1 MSSLLH
7 QNLVGRVLEVGVGVS
22 ASGSNG
28 DQHSTPRAP
37 AGPGISTD
45 LGRGVLCR
53 WRLRGGVIGPASAPL
68 VERALASR
76 NITDPSFLDPKLSE
90 MHSPSLIPDMD
101 KAAERILRALKQGE
115 PVVIYGDYDVDG
127 VTSTSILFH
136 MMRELEPEADV
147 RTYVPHRVD
156 EGYGLAIAAIEQLA
170 ADGAKVIVSVD
181 CGVTATEPAKCA
193 KRLGVDLIITDH
205 HNPPEKMEDLPDA
218 YAVVHPRR
226 PDSQYPFGELSG
238 AGVAYKLAWRMA
250 TMHFGSPKLPQPLR
264 EMLIELLAFAALG
277 AVADIVPLLGENRVL
292 TKFGMMR
299 IKESRFIGLR
309 ALVRAA
315 RLDSDSVSTY
325 DVGFKLGPRLNACGR
340 MAHAERAVHLFTR
353 ATVAE
358 ADVIAKSLETLNEER
373 RATEKE
379 IFKQAAAM
387 VVEKGMDKPD
397 CRGIVLANA
406 DWHVG
411 VVGIVCSRLVER
423 FCKPTILMGQKDGH
437 WHGSG
442 RSVDG
447 VSLHAAIARAGAFT
461 VKFGGHDMAAGLA
474 VSQEQYDDFVRA
486 FTQACRELVADE
498 NMVPKLT
505 VDAIAAGHEISL
517 AVAKTLRTMEPCGAG
532 NPHVKLLVRDLELY
546 SNPKPL
552 GKTGEHMRLTF
563 RFGGGLNAGVQSGAC
578 GFVIVTAWSWARRA
592 ELLRVGSRYDIVVK
606 LGVNEW
612 NGNESVEATLEDL
625 RETAAS

>member
-1 MSSLLH
+1 MSSLL
-7 QNLVGRVLEVGVGVS
+7 NTNFVSRPVEVAATGMAAAG
-22 ASGSNG
+22 
-28 DQHSTPRAP
+28 QPAP
-37 AGPGISTD
+37 AD
-45 LGRGVLCR
+45 LGRGVLAR
-53 WRLRGGVIGPASAPL
+53 WRLRGDQSKVDSSASL
-68 VERALASR
+68 VQRVLAAR
-76 NITDPSFLDPKLSE
+76 NITDAAFLDPKLSE
-90 MHSPSLIPDMD
+90 MHNPSLMPDID
-101 KAAERILRALKQGE
+101 RAAGRILRALKNGE

-127 VTSTSILFH
+127 VTSTAILFH
-136 MMRELEPEADV
+136 MMRELEPAAEI

-156 EGYGLAIAAIEQLA
+156 EGYGLAVAAIEQLA

-181 CGVTATEPAKCA
+181 CGVTATEPAKAA
-193 KRLGVDLIITDH
+193 KRLGIDLIITDH
-205 HNPPEKMEDLPDA
+205 HNPPERMEDLPDA

-226 PDSQYPFGELSG
+226 PDSRYPFGELSG
-238 AGVAYKLAWRMA
+238 AGVAYKLAWRLA

-340 MAHAERAVHLFTR
+340 MAHAAEAVHLFTR
-353 ATVAE
+353 ATAAE
-358 ADVIAKSLETLNEER
+358 AEVIAKSLEKLNEDR
-373 RATEKE
+373 RATERE
-379 IFKQAAAM
+379 IFRQAASM
-387 VVEKGMDKPD
+387 VVEKGMDKPS
-397 CRGIVLANA
+397 CRGIVLAHP

-447 VSLHAAIARAGAFT
+447 VSLHSAIARASAFT

-474 VSQEQYDDFVRA
+474 VSHDQYDAFVRTFA
-486 FTQACRELVADE
+486 EACGELVADE
-498 NMVPKLT
+498 HMIPKLS
-505 VDAIAAGHEISL
+505 VDAVAGGHEVSL
-517 AVAKTLRTMEPCGAG
+517 AVAKALRTMEPCGAG
-532 NPHVKLLVRDLELY
+532 NPHVRLLVRDLELY

-552 GKTGEHMRLTF
+552 GKTGEHMKLTF
-563 RFGGGLNAGVQSGAC
+563 RFDGGVGGGVQTRAG
-578 GFVIVTAWSWARRA
+578 GFVIVTAWSWAKRA
-592 ELLRVGSRYDIVVK
+592 EMLRVGSRYDVVVK
-606 LGVNEW
+606 PGVNEW
-612 NGNESVEATLEDL
+612 NGNESVEATLDDL
-625 RETAAS
+625 RETVGR